1 MSLWQNILLDLK
13 LLILLWNNIYGDRL
27 NELLLRRHLIQMLL
41 LLMLWRSL
49 VVKLPGI
56 IWILSHNLNRLN
68 IEMRLLID
76 LAIWDYCARS
86 LGYNRPL
93 GHKWYLLLINLSL
106 GILLNGLT
114 LDLILRHLDPLLL
127 IIIVRLHFKLTNVK
141 YY

>member
-76 LAIWDYCARS
+76 LAI
-86 LGYNRPL
+86 
-93 GHKWYLLLINLSL
+93 
-106 GILLNGLT
+106 
-114 LDLILRHLDPLLL
+114 
-127 IIIVRLHFKLTNVK
+127 
-141 YY
+141 